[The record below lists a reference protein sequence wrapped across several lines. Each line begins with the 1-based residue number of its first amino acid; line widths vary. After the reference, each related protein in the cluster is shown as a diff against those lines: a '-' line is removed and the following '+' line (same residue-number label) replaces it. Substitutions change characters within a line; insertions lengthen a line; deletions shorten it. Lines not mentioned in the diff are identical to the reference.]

1 MILSNPKQEKFAQ
14 LYIKYSDDS
23 KWRDILKEAGY
34 NRNQSY
40 FALLKNKPKVRA
52 RILELQHLAAG
63 EEVLNLHER
72 LKLLTLIAK
81 DDKEPSRTRIT
92 ALSEIHKQSGD
103 DVIKMNVDVEGES
116 IIRYV
121 DVALPKHRSR
131 IEEENKEE
139 ENLDIKELTID
150 KLLNLDLD

>member
-1 MILSNPKQEKFAQ
+1 MILSNPKHEKFAE
-14 LYIKYSDDS
+14 LYIKYSDDR
-23 KWRDILKEAGY
+23 KWKEILEESGY
-34 NRNQSY
+34 NANKCYYSH
-40 FALLKNKPKVRA
+40 LKNKPKVRA

-63 EEVLNLHER
+63 KEVMNLHER
-72 LKLLTLIAK
+72 LKMLSDIARNK
-81 DDKEPSRTRIT
+81 DENSKTRIT

-121 DVALPKHRSR
+121 DVALPKHRSL

-139 ENLDIKELTID
+139 ENIDIKELTID
-150 KLLNLDLD
+150 QLLNIEN

>member
-1 MILSNPKQEKFAQ
+1 MILNNPKQEKFAQ
-14 LYIKYSDDS
+14 LYIKYSDDG
-23 KWRDILKEAGY
+23 KWKEILTECGY
-34 NRNQSY
+34 NPNKSY
-40 FALLKNKPKVRA
+40 YGMLKVKPKVRA

-72 LKLLTLIAK
+72 LKMLSTIAK
-81 DDKEPSRTRIT
+81 NNEEPSRTRIT

-121 DVALPKHRSR
+121 DVALPKHRSL
-131 IEEENKEE
+131 IEENNGEDI
-139 ENLDIKELTID
+139 DIKELTID
-150 KLLNLDLD
+150 KLLNIEN